1 MKSAPTTSS
10 ESEVDIKP
18 ESIAETERQLSTMDT
33 PYKVME
39 VSGIIRDYGPDG
51 MPTETKTYMG
61 LGKTFKNKNEAF
73 AYAERAK
80 QLNPGILLDVVPV

>member
-1 MKSAPTTSS
+1 MKSTPS
-10 ESEVDIKP
+10 ERKIELQP
-18 ESIAETERQLSTMDT
+18 ETIAETERQLSTMDT

-51 MPTETKTYMG
+51 MPTEIKTYMG

>member
-1 MKSAPTTSS
+1 MKSAPS
-10 ESEVDIKP
+10 EQKIELQP
-18 ESIAETERQLSTMDT
+18 ETIAETERQLSTMDT

-51 MPTETKTYMG
+51 MPTEIKTYMG

-80 QLNPGILLDVVPV
+80 KLNPGILLDVVPV

>member
-1 MKSAPTTSS
+1 MKSTPA
-10 ESEVDIKP
+10 EQQVDMKP
-18 ESIAETERQLSTMDT
+18 ESIRETERQLSVMET
-33 PYKVME
+33 PYKVIE

-51 MPTETKTYMG
+51 MPTEIKTYMG